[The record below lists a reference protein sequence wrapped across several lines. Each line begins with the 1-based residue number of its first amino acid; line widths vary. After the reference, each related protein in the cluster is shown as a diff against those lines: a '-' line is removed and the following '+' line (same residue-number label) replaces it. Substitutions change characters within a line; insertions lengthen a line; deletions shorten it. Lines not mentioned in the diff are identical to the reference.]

1 MVDEFKSI
9 RNNLLKTLTGISIT
23 TRTGFGDDEDDT
35 EADEGSESSGRGDI
49 LAARALF
56 GALFAKAGKS
66 KDEIVQIIAREI
78 GMTVAAML
86 KEPLAQIA
94 KHQKLQISFEL
105 VPKSSDTSHAK
116 DAPISKDPPVRK
128 RRRSKRPSRHTNSA
142 KGGD

>member
-1 MVDEFKSI
+1 
-9 RNNLLKTLTGISIT
+9 
-23 TRTGFGDDEDDT
+23 
-35 EADEGSESSGRGDI
+35 
-49 LAARALF
+49 
-56 GALFAKAGKS
+56 
-66 KDEIVQIIAREI
+66 
-78 GMTVAAML
+78 MTVAAML